1 VPRGNVLFLRQIITD
16 RSRRRSAAVDNIGIH
31 NTSNDDEGAVA
42 VHSRK
47 GEDTT
52 RTEFIRITEKIDETE
67 I

>member
-1 VPRGNVLFLRQIITD
+1 MPRGNVLFLRQIITD
-16 RSRRRSAAVDNIGIH
+16 RSRRRLAAVNNIGIH

-52 RTEFIRITEKIDETE
+52 RTEFISITKRTDFFN
-67 I
+67 